1 MTTEKAEKILAEL
14 KRKDRHTLKHWKP
27 YDGPADWDSAVLNA
41 PKKQLEE
48 ETDERPEGSNG

>member
-1 MTTEKAEKILAEL
+1 MITDKAARILQRMK
-14 KRKDRHTLKHWKP
+14 KRDRQTLKHWKP

-48 ETDERPEGSNG
+48 GTDERPEVGNE